1 MVVPP
6 LLVWREFLMSEY
18 VEARYVKY
26 VLRKAQLTEQEVASQ
41 LINDLFR
48 DLSSL
53 QTLSDGGQQ
62 TLSSLRLL
70 AISLSRRRSLHAH
83 EWDAGNNAAEAW
95 CQSALK

>member
-1 MVVPP
+1 
-6 LLVWREFLMSEY
+6 MSEY

-26 VLRKAQLTEQEVASQ
+26 VLRKAQLAEQEVASQ

-53 QTLSDGGQQ
+53 QTLSNAGQQ

-70 AISLSRRRSLHAH
+70 AITLSRRSLHAH
-83 EWDAGNNAAEAW
+83 EWDAGNKAAEAW

>member
-1 MVVPP
+1 
-6 LLVWREFLMSEY
+6 MSEY

-26 VLRKAQLTEQEVASQ
+26 VLRKAQFTEQEVASQ

-53 QTLSDGGQQ
+53 QTLSNAGQQ
-62 TLSSLRLL
+62 TLPSIHLL
-70 AISLSRRRSLHAH
+70 AVGLSRRRSLHAH
-83 EWDAGNNAAEAW
+83 EWDATNSAAEAW